1 MDFRLIEYGEKFEAI
16 YVAEIAEDLYCV
28 IDNKGVHLSND
39 MEKLPGQLFIDSRKL
54 PVYQKLCGVSWQHYG
69 KTCAYQLRQHESNY
83 AIIKF
88 RCQNGED
95 LPDTINRV
103 LYWKCFV
110 DNVAIDSNTAKSINT
125 KTLTKLYYH
134 KMGTDSD
141 TEDVPVQVNHQNEF
155 IEPTKEMYVL
165 ENFILQADLEYG
177 YKVPEQVENVTS
189 SIIEKNGRIRS
200 GSYVR
205 IFGDKLTAK
214 YKFELQTIL
223 PNGLLTALTNHEA
236 PNKKLIETTVEDA
249 HNPTTWYTL
258 IKEDSERC
266 LINSTKV
273 RHTELFV
280 LSYREKWRQE
290 SIYLYHYSKKQLLAK
305 LNPPDES
312 VTWCSVTATH
322 IYFGTSSWLKP
333 KAFYSFSFSEMRKKN
348 LLDVAVKKPCNQGLI
363 PSPLDFSAESECLNF
378 GEKDE
383 LLDWTKEFEVKQM
396 FYRSGLQMIPIEV
409 IQPKNIVLEGSN
421 PTILT
426 AYGGYGRVMPIS
438 LDQNLAVFL
447 KHFGGVVAI
456 AHVRGGGYPVVS
468 SVIGKDW
475 HKQGIRDNQQ
485 NSFDDFA
492 AAAQYLIKMKY
503 TNPRKLAGMGG
514 SKGGLLMTVCARQYP
529 WLFQALVADSG
540 VYDIIHLQRDRATY
554 PEEYGDP
561 ANEADFRNALS
572 YSPLHNIETMT
583 EQWPSM
589 LLLAGAL
596 DVRAKP
602 FHTLKYIATLYE
614 HLSSSKNFN
623 RNPVLA
629 KVCDKRGHFYRPEER
644 TIFLSFLQKE
654 LGLKYSDE

>member
-28 IDNKGVHLSND
+28 IDNKG
-39 MEKLPGQLFIDSRKL
+39 
-54 PVYQKLCGVSWQHYG
+54 
-69 KTCAYQLRQHESNY
+69 QHESNY

-95 LPDTINRV
+95 LPDTINSVWADNCLLSWMPDNLGV

-396 FYRSGLQMIPIEV
+396 FYRSGLQVCCIC
-409 IQPKNIVLEGSN
+409 SN
-421 PTILT
+421 FI
-426 AYGGYGRVMPIS
+426 
-438 LDQNLAVFL
+438 
-447 KHFGGVVAI
+447 
-456 AHVRGGGYPVVS
+456 
-468 SVIGKDW
+468 
-475 HKQGIRDNQQ
+475 
-485 NSFDDFA
+485 
-492 AAAQYLIKMKY
+492 
-503 TNPRKLAGMGG
+503 
-514 SKGGLLMTVCARQYP
+514 
-529 WLFQALVADSG
+529 
-540 VYDIIHLQRDRATY
+540 
-554 PEEYGDP
+554 
-561 ANEADFRNALS
+561 
-572 YSPLHNIETMT
+572 
-583 EQWPSM
+583 
-589 LLLAGAL
+589 
-596 DVRAKP
+596 
-602 FHTLKYIATLYE
+602 
-614 HLSSSKNFN
+614 
-623 RNPVLA
+623 
-629 KVCDKRGHFYRPEER
+629 
-644 TIFLSFLQKE
+644 
-654 LGLKYSDE
+654 